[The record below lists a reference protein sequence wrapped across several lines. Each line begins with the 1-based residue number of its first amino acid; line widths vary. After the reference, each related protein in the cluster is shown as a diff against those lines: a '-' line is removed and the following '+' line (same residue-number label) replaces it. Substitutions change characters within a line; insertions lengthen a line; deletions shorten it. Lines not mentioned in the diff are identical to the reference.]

1 MVFMV
6 SGRQCQLSK
15 EEVERTMT
23 GVQPIKGRHYF
34 VNVNG
39 EKYPVIQVLYLS
51 LRKQCGGLS
60 LLDVSN
66 IIAKNILSQIGF
78 EIIEEK

>member
-1 MVFMV
+1 MVFML
-6 SGRQCQLSK
+6 SGKQCQLSK
-15 EEVERTMT
+15 EEVEMTMA

-39 EKYPVIQVLYLS
+39 ERYPVTQVLYLS
-51 LRKQCGGLS
+51 LRKQCEGLS
-60 LLDVSN
+60 LLDISN
-66 IIAKNILSQIGF
+66 NIAKNILSQIGL

>member
-60 LLDVSN
+60 LLDISN

>member
-1 MVFMV
+1 MVFML

-60 LLDVSN
+60 LLDISN
-66 IIAKNILSQIGF
+66 IVAKNILSQIGF
-78 EIIEEK
+78 EITEEK